1 MTLDRIH
8 EAYSNTFFCQLSK
21 WGSTLSLE
29 EAKSL
34 GLPVGVPVGV
44 PVGLPVDKEKV
55 TPAKRPARKPK
66 NNNNKEE

>member
-8 EAYSNTFFCQLSK
+8 EAYSNTFFCRLSK
-21 WGSTLSLE
+21 WGSALSLE

-34 GLPVGVPVGV
+34 GLPVDV
-44 PVGLPVDKEKV
+44 PVDKEKA
-55 TPAKRPARKPK
+55 TPTKRPARKPK

>member
-34 GLPVGVPVGV
+34 GLPVDV
-44 PVGLPVDKEKV
+44 PVDKEKAAP
-55 TPAKRPARKPK
+55 TKRPARKPK

>member
-34 GLPVGVPVGV
+34 GLPVDVPI
-44 PVGLPVDKEKV
+44 DKEKT
-55 TPAKRPARKPK
+55 TPTKRPARKPK

>member
-21 WGSTLSLE
+21 WGSSLSYE
-29 EAKSL
+29 EAKAL
-34 GLPVGVPVGV
+34 GLP
-44 PVGLPVDKEKV
+44 LDEEKA
-55 TPAKRPARKPK
+55 TPKKPARKPK

>member
-34 GLPVGVPVGV
+34 GLPV
-44 PVGLPVDKEKV
+44 DKEKA
-55 TPAKRPARKPK
+55 TPAKRPDRKPK

>member
-34 GLPVGVPVGV
+34 GLPV
-44 PVGLPVDKEKV
+44 DKEKA
-55 TPAKRPARKPK
+55 TPTKRPARKPK

>member
-21 WGSTLSLE
+21 WGSTITLE
-29 EAKSL
+29 EAKNL
-34 GLPVGVPVGV
+34 GLPV
-44 PVGLPVDKEKV
+44 DEEEKA
-55 TPAKRPARKPK
+55 TPKRPARKPK